1 MCRSKRK
8 LQASVRWR
16 GVFTILAAYLEQM
29 SLMYLPVFNLSRP
42 SIFQA
47 VVVGLPQ
54 VSI

>member
-1 MCRSKRK
+1 MCRSKRT

-16 GVFTILAAYLEQM
+16 AVFTILAVCLEQL
-29 SLMYLPVFNLSRP
+29 SLRYLPVFNLSRP

-47 VVVGLPQ
+47 VAVGLPQ